1 MTRGNLPP
9 EANGQP
15 ATSPGGGAP
24 GGSPPF
30 VLYPALDLRHGKVV
44 QLVGGDPKAVAVER
58 ADVLEV
64 AKQWEQAKATWVH
77 VVDLDAAF
85 GERNQW
91 SQLPR
96 LLDRRMK
103 VQFGGG
109 VRSMTQVQQL
119 LELGVER
126 IVVGTQGVRNP
137 LWVRELCK
145 LWPGRIVLAVDARGR
160 DVVVKGWTEATGLD
174 VVELAR
180 GLDDAGLAAFLYT
193 NVEKEGR
200 LQGIDRKVVE
210 DLRRNAPKTPLI
222 VSGGITSMDDLAWLS
237 EHGASGAVLG
247 MSIYTGA
254 IDLAQANARWPQPA
268 HQARRFARA
277 MPDADQDELYESIQ
291 VVRGREEEDP
301 DGAVDADPD
310 EDGDA

>member
-1 MTRGNLPP
+1 
-9 EANGQP
+9 
-15 ATSPGGGAP
+15 
-24 GGSPPF
+24 
-30 VLYPALDLRHGKVV
+30 V

-58 ADVLEV
+58 ADVVEV
-64 AKQWEQAKATWVH
+64 AQQWREAKATWMH

-96 LLDRRMK
+96 LLDHRMK

-119 LELGVER
+119 IELGVER
-126 IVVGTQGVRNP
+126 VVVGTQGVRNP

-145 LWPGRIVLAVDARGR
+145 LFPGRIVLAVDARGR
-160 DVVVKGWTEATGLD
+160 DVVVKGWTEATGID

-180 GLDDAGLAAFLYT
+180 SLDDAGLAAFLYT

-200 LQGIDRKVVE
+200 LQGIDRAVIE
-210 DLRRNAPKTPLI
+210 DLRRNAPKTPLV
-222 VSGGITSMDDLAWLS
+222 VSGGITSMADLEWLK
-237 EHGASGAVLG
+237 EAGALGAVLG

-254 IDLAQANARWPQPA
+254 IDLTKANERFPQPVPKP
-268 HQARRFARA
+268 RLFPRA
-277 MPDADQDELYESIQ
+277 MPDADQDELYESIR

-301 DGAVDADPD
+301 DDLDADAD
-310 EDGDA
+310 IAEDAP

>member
-1 MTRGNLPP
+1 MTAAQAADASR
-9 EANGQP
+9 A
-15 ATSPGGGAP
+15 
-24 GGSPPF
+24 F
-30 VLYPALDLRHGKVV
+30 VLYPAIDLRHGKVV
-44 QLVGGDPKAVAVER
+44 QLVGGDPKNVAVER
-58 ADVLEV
+58 SDAVEV
-64 AKQWEQAKATWVH
+64 ARQWEEAKATWVH

-96 LLDRRMK
+96 LLGRRMK

-126 IVVGTQGVRNP
+126 VVVGTQGVKEP

-145 LWPGRIVLAVDARGR
+145 LFPGRIVLAVDARGR
-160 DVVVKGWTEATGLD
+160 DVVVKGWTEATGKD

-180 GLDDAGLAAFLYT
+180 ALDDAGLAAFLYT

-200 LQGIDRKVVE
+200 LQGIDRRVVE
-210 DLRRNAPKTPLI
+210 DLRRNAPRTPLV
-222 VSGGITSMDDLAWLS
+222 VSGGITSVADLEWLAQA
-237 EHGASGAVLG
+237 GVAGAVLG

-254 IDLAQANARWPQPA
+254 IDLAEANERFPQPA
-268 HQARRFARA
+268 HKPRPFPRA
-277 MPDADQDELYESIQ
+277 MPDADDEELRESIQ
-291 VVRGREEEDP
+291 VVRPREDDLDGLEDEP
-301 DGAVDADPD
+301 
-310 EDGDA
+310 